1 MFRLHQHDF
10 SLLSWKPVWSDD
22 YLGDLYAYFLFLS
35 VSEIAV
41 AYYLKVLSDKVTFES
56 SWSGLFAYR
65 DEFAKKLETFIAEF
79 TFCVICFVFLSIR
92 LALRW
97 FPALF
102 CTACIRSVLLIFLSL
117 SFVHP
122 AIC

>member
-1 MFRLHQHDF
+1 MFHLHQHDF
-10 SLLSWKPVWSDD
+10 SLLSWKSVWSDD

-35 VSEIAV
+35 ALEIAV
-41 AYYLKVLSDKVTFES
+41 AYYLKVSSVRVTFGS
-56 SWSGLFAYR
+56 SRSGLFAYR
-65 DEFAKKLETFIAEF
+65 DGFAKKLETFVAEF
-79 TFCVICFVFLSIR
+79 TFRVICCLFSIH

-97 FPALF
+97 FPASF
-102 CTACIRSVLLIFLSL
+102 CTVCIRSVLLIFLSL